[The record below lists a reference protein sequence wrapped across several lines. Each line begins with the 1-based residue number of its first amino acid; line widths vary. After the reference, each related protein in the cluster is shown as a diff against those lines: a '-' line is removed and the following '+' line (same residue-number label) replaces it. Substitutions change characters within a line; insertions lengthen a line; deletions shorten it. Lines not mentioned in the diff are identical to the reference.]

1 MTYDVIVIG
10 AGAAGEAA
18 GNLGGE
24 LGARI
29 AVIEHDLVGGECG
42 FWACMPSKTLL
53 DAASRR
59 ALGASYSWPRAS
71 DRRDW
76 MISREGTDYPN
87 DSTHT
92 ATLESNGA
100 EVIRGKARI
109 AGPGKVEVTSN
120 GSRPRSLTTRNLI
133 ICTGS
138 TPVVPPM
145 EGLET
150 VGFWGSRE
158 ATSVRDL
165 PSSVVVLGGGPVG
178 VEMAQVYARFG
189 VDTTIIQRE
198 SRLLIYD
205 HPRSSE
211 AVTDQLVEEGVKIRT
226 GVTATAIRSGGR
238 GKVVELSDG
247 TTADGAEFI
256 LAIGRRPSDLSQ
268 LGAEEAGVILSE
280 KGIAKPDEKMRVAD
294 GVFVAGDVAGGLQ
307 FTHVADYEGRIAVR
321 AALGQKVKADL
332 RSVPRALYTDPETG
346 AVGLTLEQA
355 QAEGIDAFEVTQ
367 DFATT
372 ARGYTKEGS
381 RGHLTAVIDR
391 ERRVLT
397 GAFAACP
404 GASELIHEAV
414 LAIKHAVPV
423 SVLADTIHAF
433 PTAARVFGNLMAD
446 ALKKLS

>member
-1 MTYDVIVIG
+1 
-10 AGAAGEAA
+10 
-18 GNLGGE
+18 
-24 LGARI
+24 
-29 AVIEHDLVGGECG
+29 
-42 FWACMPSKTLL
+42 MPSKTLL

-92 ATLESNGA
+92 TTLESNGA

-109 AGPGKVEVTSN
+109 AGPGKVEVISN

-138 TPVVPPM
+138 NPVVPPM

-165 PSSVVVLGGGPVG
+165 PSSVVALGGGPVG

-198 SRLLIYD
+198 NRLLIYD

-268 LGAEEAGVILSE
+268 LGAEEAGVNLSE
-280 KGIAKPDEKMRVAD
+280 KGIAEPDEKMRVAD

-355 QAEGIDAFEVTQ
+355 QAEGIDAFDVTQ

-414 LAIKHAVPV
+414 IATKHAVPV